1 MMVNT
6 FQKIEEE
13 QTRQQRDTFKKIS
26 IKAKVKNTTSFLQL
40 QELARFNLLIQMN

>member
-40 QELARFNLLIQMN
+40 QELARLNLLIQMN